1 MKSFYANHISC
12 SQDDDV
18 LSIGLADDEFDPID
32 FVILS
37 RFAEPDRSADQQIGL
52 LVNETDLEFQHAITA
67 IRLFG
72 SQMVIHFTDTVTEE
86 LDYDSIHIELEAPH
100 DHLYKSLKQ
109 MLIGSSIK
117 LSSN

>member
-37 RFAEPDRSADQQIGL
+37 RFA
-52 LVNETDLEFQHAITA
+52 DLIALPIN
-67 IRLFG
+67 RLDF
-72 SQMVIHFTDTVTEE
+72 
-86 LDYDSIHIELEAPH
+86 
-100 DHLYKSLKQ
+100 
-109 MLIGSSIK
+109 
-117 LSSN
+117 

>member
-72 SQMVIHFTDTVTEE
+72 SQMVIHFTDTVAEE
-86 LDYDSIHIELEAPH
+86 LKTIFLQLNSFITSRSFKVPETL
-100 DHLYKSLKQ
+100 
-109 MLIGSSIK
+109 
-117 LSSN
+117 LS